1 MNYEIEIKLKQL
13 LTEAELTQTELS
25 NRTGLGGR
33 TISVLVNNKIE
44 RVPISALSKISK
56 ELQLTD
62 IRDLID
68 FKK

>member
-1 MNYEIEIKLKQL
+1 MNYDIEIKLKQL

-25 NRTGLGGR
+25 NRTGLGAR